1 MQEGTGSHKRQGHE
15 RDSNS
20 SDGNKEDMIKEEI
33 KTVMGKTLKVLRPMK
48 NGEKEHV
55 FRESCVNQPSSPE
68 DAEPSHL
75 FNRSEEEEE
84 DDVLDVLGQMVAKHL
99 ATRKKALTRN
109 PDSFAHGSELLL
121 SEMEDN
127 SSMLTKPMVLKDDE
141 TAMSISTRS
150 LHTLGSHSVAIM
162 SNGSLQPQEEK
173 YFQTSGELS
182 PDIDFVKDVAR
193 ECMQIN
199 NDKQAMEVVRQALM
213 DTESIDLAL
222 FCLTT
227 IWVLVRKSDE
237 NKRHVL
243 HGTENEETR
252 DDELPFGAIIAAMMK
267 FESAEIQT
275 RACGVIWSLSM
286 NPDDRKDIA
295 QLGGCQAILQGMLM
309 YTDDEPL
316 QVMALG
322 ALKVLSFNVVGRSS
336 LCLISASSVVAAS
349 MLNHISNPNVQSEV
363 SYNTRAAITF
373 SNTILP

>member
-1 MQEGTGSHKRQGHE
+1 MRI
-15 RDSNS
+15 R
-20 SDGNKEDMIKEEI
+20 
-33 KTVMGKTLKVLRPMK
+33 
-48 NGEKEHV
+48 
-55 FRESCVNQPSSPE
+55 
-68 DAEPSHL
+68 
-75 FNRSEEEEE
+75 
-84 DDVLDVLGQMVAKHL
+84 
-99 ATRKKALTRN
+99 
-109 PDSFAHGSELLL
+109 
-121 SEMEDN
+121 
-127 SSMLTKPMVLKDDE
+127 
-141 TAMSISTRS
+141 
-150 LHTLGSHSVAIM
+150 
-162 SNGSLQPQEEK
+162 
-173 YFQTSGELS
+173 Y
-182 PDIDFVKDVAR
+182 
-193 ECMQIN
+193 
-199 NDKQAMEVVRQALM
+199 
-213 DTESIDLAL
+213 
-222 FCLTT
+222 
-227 IWVLVRKSDE
+227 
-237 NKRHVL
+237 VL
-243 HGTENEETR
+243 HGIENEETR